1 MKEGSTLRV
10 LVSGGAGFIGSHLC
24 DSLIADGH
32 DVICVD
38 NFITGRSKNVEHLRE
53 NPAFTL
59 IEHDIVSEL
68 DPGLRVDRV
77 FHLASPASPVGYMRH
92 PIETHL
98 VNSVGTHNMLKLAQR
113 AGARLL
119 YTSTSES
126 YGNPDVHPQP
136 ETYFG
141 NVNPVGPRSCYDES
155 KRFGESITMEYV
167 RQFDLDA
174 RIIRI
179 FNTYGPRND
188 PNDGRVIPNFIRSA
202 ERGEPLV
209 IFGDGSQTRSLCYV
223 SDLVRGLRLA
233 MEQPGTTG
241 EVINLGNPDERTV
254 QDLARIITGYCQS
267 DATIEYVDAR
277 QDDPERRCPDITKA
291 GRLLGWK
298 PVVSLEDGLQATIE
312 HFRVAETLY
321 A

>member
-1 MKEGSTLRV
+1 MRV

-38 NFITGRSKNVEHLRE
+38 NFITGRSKNVEHLLE

-59 IEHDIVSEL
+59 IKHDIVQEL
-68 DPGLRVDRV
+68 DLDIQIDRV

-98 VNSVGTHNMLKLAQR
+98 VNSAGTHNMLKLALR
-113 AGARLL
+113 NGAGLL

-155 KRFGESITMEYV
+155 KRYGESITMEYV
-167 RQFDLDA
+167 RQFNLDA

-209 IFGDGSQTRSLCYV
+209 IFGDGTQTRSLCYV

-233 MEQPGTTG
+233 MDRPGTTG

-254 QDLARIITGYCQS
+254 QDLAHIITSYCQS
-267 DATIEYVDAR
+267 DAPIEYVDAR
-277 QDDPERRCPDITKA
+277 QDDPERRCPDISKA
-291 GRLLGWK
+291 RRLLGWE
-298 PVVSLEDGLQATIE
+298 PEVTLEDGLRATIE

>member
-1 MKEGSTLRV
+1 M

-24 DSLIADGH
+24 DSLIADGYQ
-32 DVICVD
+32 VVCVD
-38 NFITGRSKNVEHLRE
+38 NFITGRRKNIAHLLDH
-53 NPAFTL
+53 PDFTL
-59 IEHDIVSEL
+59 VEHDIVEPLDEL
-68 DPGLRVDRV
+68 IGAERV
-77 FHLASPASPVGYMRH
+77 FHLASPASPVGYMRY

-98 VNSVGTHNMLKLAQR
+98 VNSVGTHNMLRLAR
-113 AGARLL
+113 RCDATLL

-136 ETYFG
+136 ESYFG

-167 RQFDLDA
+167 RQFNLDA

-202 ERGEPLV
+202 ERGDPLV

-223 SDLVRGLRLA
+223 SDLVLGLRRA
-233 MEQPGTTG
+233 MECPGTMG
-241 EVINLGNPDERTV
+241 HVINLGNPDERTV
-254 QDLARIITGYCQS
+254 LDLARIITEYCRS
-267 DATIEYVDAR
+267 SSAIEFVDAR
-277 QDDPERRCPDITKA
+277 QDDPERRCPDISKA
-291 GRLLGWK
+291 RSLLGWE
-298 PVVSLEDGLQATIE
+298 PQVTLEDGLSATIE
-312 HFRVAETLY
+312 HFRVAETLD